1 MFKVLL
7 AALTITVGAQ
17 AQTAYTLDQCRRMAL
32 DNNIKI
38 RSARYDIEAAKS
50 QQRDAKMAYFP
61 TVSATGAYFHANDY
75 LMKDKVTLTAEQQQQ
90 MAATVQGLG
99 LDPTA
104 LAGMPS
110 EFTIEAIKH
119 GVIVS
124 LMAMEPVY
132 AGGRITT
139 GNKLANLQTEVKQL
153 QLEQSQNDV
162 RQTVE
167 RYYWQIVSLHEKQ
180 RTLDAAEAQLRS
192 IKRDADNAV
201 NAGVALKN
209 DQLTVE
215 LKLNEIAAN
224 RIKLDNGLRLA
235 RLVLGQYIGIEGEAE
250 VVQTQSLATTQ
261 TSQPAQDSTSAQ
273 LAEIAAPATLFIAPD
288 EALQRRV
295 ESQLLD
301 KSVEAQQLQKRM
313 KQGERLP
320 SLAVGVAA
328 SYNDMT
334 SISREKLIGL
344 ATLSVPISDWWSST
358 AVKRQQIA
366 VEKAKE
372 EREDNLQLLKIQMQ
386 SCYDN
391 LDAAYQQVQIA
402 QKSIEQSEE
411 NLRMNR
417 DFYQAGTS
425 SMSDLLDAQTKHQQA
440 KDQMTDALVEYQN
453 ARTAYLVATG
463 R

>member
-1 MFKVLL
+1 MFKAIL
-7 AALTITVGAQ
+7 AALTIAASAQ
-17 AQTAYTLDQCRRMAL
+17 AQTAYTLEQCRQMAL

-50 QQRDAKMAYFP
+50 QQRDAKMAYLP

-75 LMKDKVTLTAEQQQQ
+75 LMKEKVSLTADQQQQ

-104 LAGMPS
+104 LAGLPS
-110 EFTIEAIKH
+110 EFNIEAIKH
-119 GVIVS
+119 GVFVS
-124 LMAMEPVY
+124 LMALEPVY

-139 GNKLANLQTEVKQL
+139 GNKLASLQTEVKQL

-167 RYYWQIVSLHEKQ
+167 HYYWQIVSLHEKQ
-180 RTLDAAEAQLRS
+180 RTLDAAEAQLLS

-224 RIKLDNGLRLA
+224 RIKLNNGLRLA
-235 RLVLGQYIGIEGEAE
+235 RLVLGQYIGTESEAE
-250 VVQTQSLATTQ
+250 VADTQSP
-261 TSQPAQDSTSAQ
+261 QPT
-273 LAEIAAPATLFIAPD
+273 EIAAPATLFIAPD

-320 SLAVGVAA
+320 SLAVGVTAY
-328 SYNDMT
+328 YNDMT

-372 EREDNLQLLKIQMQ
+372 EREDNLQLLKIEMQ
-386 SCYDN
+386 NCYDN

-402 QKSIEQSEE
+402 KKSIEQSEE